1 MVEGR
6 RKTYL
11 REWREYSGLSL
22 AAAAAE
28 AGTINHTTLSRIER
42 GLVPYNQDLLE
53 RLSTVYGCE
62 PAELLM
68 QDPTEDANVVR
79 LWERADE
86 GQRKA
91 IAAVAETIVGFRQD
105 QHAKRA

>member
-1 MVEGR
+1 MVDGR

-22 AAAAAE
+22 QAVAAE
-28 AGTINHTTLSRIER
+28 AGNITQPTLSRIER

-53 RLSTVYGCE
+53 RLAVIYGCE

-68 QDPTEDANVVR
+68 QDPFDDSKVVSI
-79 LWERADE
+79 WEHADE

-91 IAAVAETIVGFRQD
+91 IAAVAESIVGFT
-105 QHAKRA
+105 HNKSA